1 MSTTAVPPPA
11 TPAGPPAVATAP
23 KRPLAGLAELVVPA
37 ILLVIAGF
45 LTVGTLSMVQ
55 PPSVQKPGPTFFP
68 WIVIGVLV
76 AMAVASTVQILS
88 QRRGAGAVTDV
99 PLTEDQLI
107 DEDGQITGTP
117 PDVPPG
123 RAPWPLNA
131 VSDWRAVLTVLASF
145 VALVVLLV
153 PVGWILSAAILFW
166 GVAYAFGSRRPI
178 FDISIALVMSSAIQL
193 IFGVALGLNLPAG
206 FLEGVL

>member
-1 MSTTAVPPPA
+1 MSTTAAPPPS
-11 TPAGPPAVATAP
+11 TAGTSVAAP

-76 AMAVASTVQILS
+76 AMAVASTVQILL
-88 QRRGAGAVTDV
+88 QRRSHQDPAPVVTD
-99 PLTEDQLI
+99 DMLI

>member
-1 MSTTAVPPPA
+1 MSTTAAPPPSAADVTA
-11 TPAGPPAVATAP
+11 TTTAR
-23 KRPLAGLAELVVPA
+23 RPLAGLAELVVPA
-37 ILLVIAGF
+37 ILLVVAGF

-76 AMAVASTVQILS
+76 AMAVASTVQILA
-88 QRRGAGAVTDV
+88 QRRSAGVAADV

-131 VSDWRAVLTVLASF
+131 VSDWRAVLTVLAAF

-153 PVGWILSAAILFW
+153 PVGWIISAAILFW

-178 FDISIALVMSSAIQL
+178 FDLSIALVMSSAIQL

>member
-1 MSTTAVPPPA
+1 M
-11 TPAGPPAVATAP
+11 
-23 KRPLAGLAELVVPA
+23 AGLAELVVPA
-37 ILLVIAGF
+37 ILLVVAGF
-45 LTVGTLSMVQ
+45 LTVGTVSMVQ

-76 AMAVASTVQILS
+76 AMAIASTVQILR
-88 QRRGAGAVTDV
+88 QRRRTAEDGPLAA

-131 VSDWRAVLTVLASF
+131 VTDWRAVLTVVGSF

-153 PVGWILSAAILFW
+153 PAGWILSAAILFW

>member
-1 MSTTAVPPPA
+1 MSTTAAPPPSTAGTDAA
-11 TPAGPPAVATAP
+11 TP

-76 AMAVASTVQILS
+76 AMAAASTVQILA
-88 QRRGAGAVTDV
+88 QRRRHPQAAAEL
-99 PLTEDQLI
+99 PLTDDQLI

-123 RAPWPLNA
+123 RAPWPRNA

-153 PVGWILSAAILFW
+153 PVGWILSAAVLFW

-178 FDISIALVMSSAIQL
+178 FDISIALVLSSAIQL